1 MTARRWLALAAITNS
16 SAFGLLVSLQLART
30 ELAQS
35 YEVGL
40 IQKTPLPEPSA
51 VCQALLAILAHRAWS
66 LKRTLD
72 IRTETSHAFTLPALL
87 LVDGMT
93 LADRAVAWVER
104 VRRAEA
110 ELAAIQAEIDTHCF
124 DLYGIAEADRRAIT
138 KGFGTSSDVDEPNA
152 AEEADS
158 EDDEDSTAADAAIL
172 AAEMMSWAVGV
183 AYGRFDVRLA
193 TGEQALPPEP
203 DPFAP
208 LPVCP
213 AGMLLRAHGLPA
225 APEDVPVDYPRHL
238 SWSGILVDDEG
249 HPEGIVSRT
258 RQALEV
264 IWQER
269 ASDIEHEACAL
280 LGVKSLRDYFARPGH
295 FFANHLKHY
304 SKSRRHAP
312 IYWPLQTPSGSY
324 TLWLYY
330 HRLNDQTLY
339 TCVNDCVEEPKLR
352 EVTGHIH
359 VLRAKTDR
367 NKQEDKELEQLLDF
381 EQELKDFRDELL
393 RVARFW
399 KPNLNDG
406 VQITAAPLW
415 KLFQHK
421 PWQKILKD
429 TWEKL
434 EKGDYDWAHLAYS
447 IWPDRV
453 RDKCRHDKSL
463 AIAHGLEEL
472 HEAPPA
478 QPRRRRG
485 RTPG

>member
-1 MTARRWLALAAITNS
+1 M
-16 SAFGLLVSLQLART
+16 GV
-30 ELAQS
+30 
-35 YEVGL
+35 
-40 IQKTPLPEPSA
+40 
-51 VCQALLAILAHRAWS
+51 
-66 LKRTLD
+66 
-72 IRTETSHAFTLPALL
+72 
-87 LVDGMT
+87 T

-110 ELAAIQAEIDTHCF
+110 DLATIQAEIDTRCF

-172 AAEMMSWAVGV
+172 AAEMVSWAVGV
-183 AYGRFDVRLA
+183 AFGRFDVRLA
-193 TGEQALPPEP
+193 TGERALPPEP

-213 AGMLLRAHGLPA
+213 PGMLLRANGLPA
-225 APEDVPVDYPRHL
+225 APEDVPVDYPIHL

-249 HPEGIVSRT
+249 HPEDIVSRA

-295 FFANHLKHY
+295 FFANHLKRY
-304 SKSRRHAP
+304 SKSRRQAP

-330 HRLNDQTLY
+330 HHLNAQTLY
-339 TCVNDCVEEPKLR
+339 TCVNDYVEEPRLR
-352 EVTGHIH
+352 EVTGRIH
-359 VLRAKTDR
+359 ALRAKTDR

-406 VQITAAPLW
+406 VQITASAVMEVVPAQTLAENPERH
-415 KLFQHK
+415 LG
-421 PWQKILKD
+421 
-429 TWEKL
+429 KL

-453 RDKCRHDKSL
+453 REKCRHDKSL
-463 AIAHGLEEL
+463 AIGHGLEEQY
-472 HEAPPA
+472 EAPPD
-478 QPRRRRG
+478 QPRKKRG
-485 RTPG
+485 RARG